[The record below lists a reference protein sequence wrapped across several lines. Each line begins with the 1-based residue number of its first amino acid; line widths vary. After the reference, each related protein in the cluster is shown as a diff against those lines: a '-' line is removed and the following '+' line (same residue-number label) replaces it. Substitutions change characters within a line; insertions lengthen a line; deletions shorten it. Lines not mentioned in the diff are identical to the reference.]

1 MNYELEMNYIEKSI
15 IRRVAA
21 FNTCIGPNN
30 TEEFGWVANNIDDF
44 RRQSI
49 KTYQKLLA
57 ALLTQKEMRLYIY
70 ETYSKHVS
78 ALFQEIS
85 ISNVD
90 LSFLDQCNNFI
101 AILSEHEPLSSHFY
115 ENQNMFFED
124 MYEKGYLLFE
134 IKDFFT
140 EGNSMTFYCRN
151 CEVFSQLEEI
161 ARTIGFAKVV

>member
-70 ETYSKHVS
+70 KTYSK
-78 ALFQEIS
+78 
-85 ISNVD
+85 
-90 LSFLDQCNNFI
+90 
-101 AILSEHEPLSSHFY
+101 
-115 ENQNMFFED
+115 
-124 MYEKGYLLFE
+124 
-134 IKDFFT
+134 
-140 EGNSMTFYCRN
+140 
-151 CEVFSQLEEI
+151 
-161 ARTIGFAKVV
+161 